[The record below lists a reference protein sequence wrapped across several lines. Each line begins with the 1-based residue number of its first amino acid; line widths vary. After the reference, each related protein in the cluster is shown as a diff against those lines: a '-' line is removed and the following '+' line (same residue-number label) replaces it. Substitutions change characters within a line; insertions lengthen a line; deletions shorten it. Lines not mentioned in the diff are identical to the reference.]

1 MAILSGVGKL
11 HLNGKKDLT
20 NKSELLVLD
29 AVETIYV
36 PLVIGAST
44 AFDVH
49 VEEGQEVCVGTLLAT
64 RTDMVVPVYSPV
76 SGIYKGIEKRMHVS
90 GRPQNH
96 LVIEND
102 FKNTVSD
109 PFTFDHVD
117 EMDAS
122 SLTEAIKTMGIV
134 GLGGSGFPTY
144 IKYQGV
150 KDIQTILINAV
161 ECEPYITSDYKMIK
175 TDVDALFDGSRLLAK
190 AANATQ
196 VIIATKKGKPEFND
210 MLAKQAE
217 QYDNVKMAF
226 VTDAY
231 PLGWERTLIREVLK
245 KEYDKLPSEIGVIVN
260 NATTAM
266 AVSVGLRKHTPLTHR
281 IVTMSGE
288 GLAKPTNVL
297 VPVGT
302 PVNYIVEKMGGYAAD
317 VEEGIVIHGGPMMGK
332 SVMNDTFVITSYTNA
347 VTVLPKEQLE
357 ELPCLKC
364 GLCTEH
370 CPAKIQPVQI
380 MNAEKMADVDRMV
393 KLATQKCVEC
403 GLCSYVC
410 PSKIEVSDWVA
421 KAKRRLAL
429 AKR

>member
-20 NKSELLVLD
+20 NKSELLVLNE
-29 AVETIYV
+29 VEKIYV

-44 AFDVH
+44 SFDVH
-49 VEEGQEVCVGTLLAT
+49 VEEGQQVLAGTHLAT
-64 RTDMVVPVYSPV
+64 RTDMFVPVYSPV
-76 SGIYKGIEKRMHVS
+76 SGVYRGIEKRMHVS

-96 LVIEND
+96 MVIEND
-102 FKNTVSD
+102 GLNTKHD
-109 PFTFDHVD
+109 PFTFENVD
-117 EMDAS
+117 EMDSTAIV
-122 SLTEAIKTMGIV
+122 EAIKTMGIV

-144 IKYQGV
+144 IKYQGSN
-150 KDIQTILINAV
+150 KIDTILINAV

-175 TDVDALFDGSRLLAK
+175 TDADALFDGALLLAK
-190 AANATQ
+190 AANAST
-196 VIIATKKGKPEFND
+196 VLIATKKGKPEFNQ
-210 MLAKQAE
+210 MLSEKSLS
-217 QYDNVKMAF
+217 YPGTKVVF

-245 KEYDKLPSEIGVIVN
+245 KEYTSLPSEVGVIVN
-260 NATTAM
+260 NATTAI
-266 AVSVGLRKHTPLTHR
+266 AVSLGLRQHQPLTHR

-302 PVNYIVEKMGGYAAD
+302 PVDYIVEKMGGYATN

-332 SVMNDTFVITSYTNA
+332 PVMNDTFVITSYTNA
-347 VTVLPKEQLE
+347 ITVLPKEQLE

-364 GLCTEH
+364 GLCTEY
-370 CPAKIQPVQI
+370 CPSKIQPVQI

-393 KLATQKCVEC
+393 KLATAKCIEC

-410 PSKIEVSDWVA
+410 PSKIEVTDWVA

>member
-1 MAILSGVGKL
+1 MTILSGVGKL

-29 AVETIYV
+29 EVEKIYV
-36 PLVIGAST
+36 PLIIGPST
-44 AFDVH
+44 SFDVH
-49 VEEGQEVCVGTLLAT
+49 VEEGQQVSVGTHLAT
-64 RTDMVVPVYSPV
+64 RTDMYVPVYSPV
-76 SGIYKGIEKRMHVS
+76 SGVYRGLEKRMHAS

-102 FKNTVSD
+102 GLNTKQD
-109 PFTFDHVD
+109 PFTFDNVD
-117 EMDAS
+117 EMDSAS
-122 SLTEAIKTMGIV
+122 IVEAIKTMGIL

-144 IKYQGV
+144 IKYQGSN
-150 KDIQTILINAV
+150 KIDTILINAV

-175 TDVDALFDGSRLLAK
+175 TDADALFDGALLLAK
-190 AANATQ
+190 AAGAST
-196 VIIATKKGKPEFND
+196 VLIATKKGKPEFNQ
-210 MLAKQAE
+210 MLSEKSLS
-217 QYDNVKMAF
+217 YPGTKVVF

-245 KEYDKLPSEIGVIVN
+245 KEYDRLPGEIGVIVN

-266 AVSVGLRKHTPLTHR
+266 AVSLGLRQHQPLTHR

-288 GLAKPTNVL
+288 GLARPTNVL

-302 PVNYIVEKMGGYAAD
+302 PVDYIVEKMGGYASN

-332 SVMNDTFVITSYTNA
+332 PVMNDTFVITAYTNA
-347 VTVLPKEQLE
+347 ITVLPKEQLE

-393 KLATQKCVEC
+393 KLAAAKCIEC

-410 PSKIEVSDWVA
+410 PSKIEVTDWVA